1 MEQGL
6 ARTTLCGQTQKQR
19 WSSCVRG
26 LGRSLKF
33 LLLKVGPYPPAHHIP
48 PCSPTVSSPSLVLV
62 SEMLQKQCFS
72 PMRKSWD
79 VSLSSTGLPGEWGLG
94 ELPGQCG
101 SPSWEA
107 WWLWRGLH
115 RPGGEDHS
123 EMRALAWAPAL
134 CLFVSLHTTPVVR
147 ENHSSLLDI
156 TWGFFSKEQTLR
168 KVIIPIFT
176 IPFFIPQ
183 SIFRKILKR
192 NFLAT
197 YVFPMTWWL
206 FYFFCSI
213 NRYYWIHI
221 WHRIMTWKFI
231 VYYLLFQV
239 FFFLSSNVSI

>member
-6 ARTTLCGQTQKQR
+6 ARTTLCGQNQKQR

-33 LLLKVGPYPPAHHIP
+33 LLLKVGPYPPSHHIP
-48 PCSPTVSSPSLVLV
+48 HCSPIVSSPSLVLV
-62 SEMLQKQCFS
+62 SEMLQKQRFS

-123 EMRALAWAPAL
+123 EMRALEWAPAL
-134 CLFVSLHTTPVVR
+134 CLFVSLHTTPIFR
-147 ENHSSLLDI
+147 ENHLSLSDT
-156 TWGFFSKEQTLR
+156 TWGFFSKEKIFR

-183 SIFRKILKR
+183 SIFRKFLKR
-192 NFLAT
+192 NFFSHLC
-197 YVFPMTWWL
+197 FPNDLM
-206 FYFFCSI
+206 
-213 NRYYWIHI
+213 
-221 WHRIMTWKFI
+221 I
-231 VYYLLFQV
+231 VL
-239 FFFLSSNVSI
+239 FFLQHK